1 MNVTPWQGVFS
12 AVTTKF
18 TSDFSLDI
26 ARMEQHFAEQMA
38 AGIHGIIVNGSLG
51 ENASLNTEEKLE
63 NLKIALR
70 VAGGRIPVLSGVAET
85 TTKAV
90 IQFVD
95 AGTKLGASGFMVL
108 PPMRY
113 PAEAHETI
121 HHFKTVGKASSVPIM
136 VYNNPVAYKVDV
148 SPAMFAE
155 LAEVPQLIA
164 LKESSDNV
172 RRVTDIVNWCGN
184 RFQIFTGVDNIALE
198 SLLAGAVGW
207 VAGLVCA
214 FPKETVAIYE
224 HAMAG
229 RVQEAVALYRWFR
242 PLLDLDVTPRFVH
255 YIKYTEA
262 LVSGKEN
269 DALVRDPRLPM
280 PEIERKQVEA
290 IVRKALEN
298 RPDC

>member
-1 MNVTPWQGVFS
+1 
-12 AVTTKF
+12 
-18 TSDFSLDI
+18 
-26 ARMEQHFAEQMA
+26 MEQHFSEQMA

-51 ENASLNTEEKLE
+51 ENASLSTEEKLE
-63 NLKIALR
+63 TLRIALR
-70 VAGGRIPVLSGVAET
+70 VAEGKIPVLSGVAET
-85 TTKAV
+85 TTKGVLAF
-90 IQFVD
+90 ISAATQM
-95 AGTKLGASGFMVL
+95 GTNGFMVL

-113 PAEAHETI
+113 PAEAHETL
-121 HHFKTVGKASSVPIM
+121 HHFRTVGEAAEVPIM

-148 SPAMFAE
+148 TPSMFSE
-155 LAEVPQLIA
+155 LADVPQLVA

-172 RRVTDIVNWCGN
+172 RRVSDIANACGS
-184 RFQIFTGVDNIALE
+184 RYQIFTGVDNIALE
-198 SLLAGAVGW
+198 SLLMGAVGW

-262 LVSGKEN
+262 LVSGFES
-269 DALVRDPRLPM
+269 DAIVREPRLPM
-280 PEIERKQVEA
+280 PEAERKQIEA
-290 IVRKALEN
+290 IVRKALES
-298 RPDC
+298 RPVC

>member
-1 MNVTPWQGVFS
+1 MNGTPWQGVFS

-18 TSDFSLDI
+18 TLDFSLDI

-38 AGIHGIIVNGSLG
+38 AGVHGIIVNGSLG
-51 ENASLNTEEKLE
+51 ENASLTTEEKLE
-63 NLKIALR
+63 TLKIALR
-70 VAGGRIPVLSGVAET
+70 VADGRIPVLSGVAET

-90 IQFVD
+90 IQFMD
-95 AGTKLGASGFMVL
+95 AGTKLGANGFMVL

-113 PAEAHETI
+113 PAEAHETM
-121 HHFKTVGKASSVPIM
+121 HHFKTVGKAASVPIM

-148 SPAMFAE
+148 TPAMFAE
-155 LAEVPQLIA
+155 LAEVPQLVA

-172 RRVTDIVNWCGN
+172 RRVTDVLNQCGN

-198 SLLAGAVGW
+198 SLLAGAIGW

-224 HAMAG
+224 HVMAG

-255 YIKYTEA
+255 YIKFTEA

-269 DALVRDPRLPM
+269 DALVREPRLPM
-280 PEIERKQVEA
+280 PETERKQVEA